1 MRMWNILIGQFH
13 LVRNLFYSCD
23 PIGWNGDGHDG
34 DNPGF
39 ITIDK
44 NLFQT
49 SSSSTHHWEMAWFV
63 PWRPLDWHYGLCG
76 KKSHNSPCPKVATF
90 VYYMDSLI
98 ASNALQYNPWVV
110 TLPLRIVTI
119 LNHSNISN
127 ELMICYFTRRCS
139 MLGTKDIERILL
151 IQFVSRSEK
160 SLHFQMSFVDPIR
173 LNHLGP
179 LGIEVHSYILRKKF
193 MKIS

>member
-1 MRMWNILIGQFH
+1 
-13 LVRNLFYSCD
+13 
-23 PIGWNGDGHDG
+23 
-34 DNPGF
+34 
-39 ITIDK
+39 
-44 NLFQT
+44 
-49 SSSSTHHWEMAWFV
+49 
-63 PWRPLDWHYGLCG
+63 
-76 KKSHNSPCPKVATF
+76 
-90 VYYMDSLI
+90 
-98 ASNALQYNPWVV
+98 
-110 TLPLRIVTI
+110 
-119 LNHSNISN
+119 
-127 ELMICYFTRRCS
+127 